1 MYDAAMAAPLR
12 PVAFAVITVIMG
24 FYPASAKNSPSSPPP
39 PAIYD
44 PNPGPYVI
52 FPDENGEI
60 VSNQREFVDDM
71 VSAWSGPALGAFSI
85 CYARAGDEEIDWGL
99 VKKSLDR
106 VSVSLKDAGARIVV
120 IPPSE
125 ICQQH
130 TTGSVGEKSLVQIT
144 GVINGR

>member
-1 MYDAAMAAPLR
+1 MMAAPLR
-12 PVAFAVITVIMG
+12 PIVFALIMAIMG
-24 FYPASAKNSPSSPPP
+24 FYPATAKDASSPPP
-39 PAIYD
+39 PLAIYD
-44 PNPGPYVI
+44 PNPGPYFI

-60 VSNQREFVDDM
+60 VSNQREFVDHI
-71 VSAWSGPALGAFSI
+71 VSAWSGPSLGAFSI

-99 VKKSLDR
+99 VKKSLDS
-106 VSVSLKDAGARIVV
+106 VSVSLKDAGAKSVV

-144 GVINGR
+144 GVISGR